1 MIAWMPYTCPKHSGC
16 RPNFAFNLPPKN
28 VLQEQGLEP
37 KVAQC
42 FLGRSGSLLGRS
54 GSFLGRLCFPWVSSG
69 SLLGRSWVASGRPS
83 KQTTAQSYKNVYC
96 YVIVV
101 WETGAATPLEVI
113 RPTSHFR
120 HWLFRITSATGSLH
134 GY

>member
-1 MIAWMPYTCPKHSGC
+1 M
-16 RPNFAFNLPPKN
+16 F
-28 VLQEQGLEP
+28 
-37 KVAQC
+37 
-42 FLGRSGSLLGRS
+42 S
-54 GSFLGRLCFPWVSSG
+54 GSFWVASGSFWVVLGRF
-69 SLLGRSWVASGRPS
+69 WVASGRPS

-101 WETGAATPLEVI
+101 WETGAATPLEVTS
-113 RPTSHFR
+113 PTSHFR